1 LSKIPNHFH
10 FIYGLKKQREPFH
23 LCHYLCLE
31 SCYQVNRPEK
41 ISFYYRHMPHGEY
54 WDRIKDRLSLEK
66 VELSP
71 IVSNFRYGFRN
82 RWSKRYSYAH
92 HADFIRLEK
101 LIEWGGIYADIDTIF
116 VNPIPDLLY
125 SKPFVLGRE
134 GDIECQTTGEVLPS
148 LCNAFIMAEKGAEFG
163 RLWLER
169 MEQAFDGSW
178 SSHST
183 LLPQRLSEAYP
194 DLIHIEPARSFYK
207 HMWTREGFRT
217 LFEGCDLEF
226 SGVYSIHLWSHLWWS
241 KRRKDFSNF
250 HAGLITEENIRTIP
264 TTFNLLA
271 RRYLQDTHS

>member
-1 LSKIPNHFH
+1 M
-10 FIYGLKKQREPFH
+10 
-23 LCHYLCLE
+23 E
-31 SCYQVNRPEK
+31 SCVQVNHPEK
-41 ISFYYRHMPHGEY
+41 IYFYYRHMPHGEY
-54 WDRIKDRLSLEK
+54 WDRIKDRLSLER

-101 LIEWGGIYADIDTIF
+101 LVERGGIYADIDTIF
-116 VNPIPDLLY
+116 VNPIPERLY

-134 GDIECQTTGEVLPS
+134 ANIECQTTGEVMSS
-148 LCNAFIMAEKGAEFG
+148 LCNALIMAEKGAEFG

-169 MEQAFDGSW
+169 MAAAFDGSW

-183 LLPQRLSEAYP
+183 LLPQRLSETYP

-207 HMWTREGFRT
+207 HMWTREGIRT
-217 LFEGCDLEF
+217 LFEGSETDF
-226 SGVYSIHLWSHLWWS
+226 SGVFSIHLWSHLWWS
-241 KRRKDFSNF
+241 KRRRDFSDF

-264 TTFNLLA
+264 TTYNLLA
-271 RRYLQDTHS
+271 RRYLQNTYS